1 MDFNNVV
8 LPVHV
13 LNGLR
18 DDIELE
24 LLGFLWWIDHVS
36 NVEIS
41 VSVHLEESV
50 SWKLRDHD
58 EWSVDIETEF
68 FVHSLGWDLWCFIN
82 INDLPSLVETIM
94 LRPGDDILP
103 FKILSL
109 IDIKSF
115 AEVVDNMF
123 TLVFEQLP
131 PLLGGNSDLNVF
143 FNSKGFHVE
152 NVSWVLSRV
161 DTLVLVVKV
170 PNLGG
175 STIWYLY
182 DNIGTNSVKVSSGWH
197 G

>member
-1 MDFNNVV
+1 MEN
-8 LPVHV
+8 
-13 LNGLR
+13 
-18 DDIELE
+18 E
-24 LLGFLWWIDHVS
+24 LLSFLWWIDWIS

-94 LRPGDDILP
+94 LSLGDDFLS
-103 FKILSL
+103 FKILYF

-131 PLLGGNSDLNVF
+131 PLLGGNSDLKVL
-143 FNSKGFHVE
+143 FNS
-152 NVSWVLSRV
+152 
-161 DTLVLVVKV
+161 
-170 PNLGG
+170 
-175 STIWYLY
+175 
-182 DNIGTNSVKVSSGWH
+182 
-197 G
+197 